1 MVKFPGGKV
10 SGKGRTLLAVF
21 EGLDGVRIGH
31 ATDRAGVTGCTVL
44 LCPQGCRAGVD
55 VRGSAPGTRE
65 TDVLRPGN
73 LVGMVH
79 AVLLTGGS
87 AFGLA
92 AAEGVARYLEAR
104 EAGFPTPAG
113 PVPIVAAAVLYDLD
127 LGDARARPDEAM
139 GWAACQAAEGDGPPE
154 EGSVGAGTGATVGKL
169 YGREHRMKGGL
180 GVAQVRLSG
189 GYRMAA
195 VAAVNAVGDV
205 YDPAD
210 GRWLAGAWNRRT
222 RRPLA
227 PAGHG
232 LAEVGAGGG
241 VGAGDGAG
249 AGGGVG
255 ARVEAEADGRVE
267 GPAQPPLGPGQA
279 TTLAC
284 VVTDLPLEVADLTKV
299 AQMAHDGL
307 ARAVRPPHTLWD
319 GDTIFALSTGRGKL
333 YGGRARPL
341 AVSEAGVAA
350 AEALAGAIVRAVRLA
365 ESLAG
370 VPAYRDVQGA
380 GRG

>member
-1 MVKFPGGKV
+1 MVKFPEGKV
-10 SGKGRTLLAVF
+10 SGRGLALLAVLDGF
-21 EGLDGVRIGH
+21 EGIRVGH
-31 ATDRAGVTGCTVL
+31 ATDRAGATGCTVL

-73 LVGMVH
+73 LVGAVH

-92 AAEGVARYLEAR
+92 AATGVARYLESR
-104 EAGFPTPAG
+104 GAGFPTPGG
-113 PVPIVAAAVLYDLD
+113 PVPVVAAAVLYDLD

-139 GWAACQAAEGDGPPE
+139 GWAACQAAEAGGPPE

-169 YGREHRMKGGL
+169 FGREHRMKGGL
-180 GVAQVRLSG
+180 GVAQVPLRG
-189 GYRMAA
+189 GYRVAA

-205 YDPAD
+205 YDPD
-210 GRWLAGAWNRRT
+210 SGRWLAGAWNRQA

-227 PAGHG
+227 LAGRE
-232 LAEVGAGGG
+232 LA
-241 VGAGDGAG
+241 GAG
-249 AGGGVG
+249 ADGGVDGG
-255 ARVEAEADGRVE
+255 ARGRPDGRVD
-267 GPAQPPLGPGQA
+267 GGADPVLGPGQA

-284 VVTDLPLEVADLTKV
+284 VVTDLPLDGADLTKV

-307 ARAVRPPHTLWD
+307 ARAVRPSHTLWD
-319 GDTIFALSTGRGKL
+319 GDTIFALCTGQGEL
-333 YGGRARPL
+333 YGGRPRAA
-341 AVSEAGVAA
+341 AVSEAGAA
-350 AEALAGAIVRAVRLA
+350 AAQAVAEAIARAVRLA
-365 ESLAG
+365 EGLAG

-380 GRG
+380 VGG